1 MNAQNILEQYKSAI
15 HERDVERFVS
25 IYHPEVHIYDCWGH
39 WESIGLAA
47 WKENVTE
54 WFIGLKADGEILKVD
69 FQDMVM
75 EETADL
81 AFARCAVTFAAHK
94 ESDGEKL
101 RQITNRFTFCMKKVK
116 DTWLI
121 VHEHSSLP
129 ISMEDGKGMFGLR

>member
-1 MNAQNILEQYKSAI
+1 MNAQYILEQYKSAI

-25 IYHPEVHIYDCWGH
+25 IYDPNVHIYDCWGH
-39 WESIGLAA
+39 WESKGLAA
-47 WKENVTE
+47 WQENVTE
-54 WFIGLKADGEILKVD
+54 WFVGLKADGEILKVD
-69 FQDMVM
+69 FQDVVM
-75 EETADL
+75 EETDDL
-81 AFARCAVTFAAHK
+81 AFAHCAVTFAAHK

-116 DTWLI
+116 DTWRI

>member
-1 MNAQNILEQYKSAI
+1 MNAQYILEQYKSAI

-25 IYHPEVHIYDCWGH
+25 IYDPNVHIYDCWGH
-39 WESIGLAA
+39 WESKGLAA
-47 WKENVTE
+47 WQENVTE

-69 FQDMVM
+69 FQDVVI

-81 AFARCAVTFAAHK
+81 AFAHCAVTFAAHK

-101 RQITNRFTFCMKKVK
+101 RQITNRFTFCMKKVR